1 MVYSVWI
8 DILMGV
14 YGDMPGA
21 GLTALLQDRK
31 EKTMSKEEDK
41 LNLDLSKYESAGVDT
56 ITVSDW
62 QFNGIKSSDITV
74 TVDGKLLKEVENDF
88 LNTDVITVTPGSH
101 GDYSSAPITINTD
114 VKQGDLFNGWPE
126 DGKPDPDAR
135 LELNEESGI
144 WIDPWNEQ

>member
-1 MVYSVWI
+1 MCI
-8 DILMGV
+8 R
-14 YGDMPGA
+14 
-21 GLTALLQDRK
+21 DR
-31 EKTMSKEEDK
+31 
-41 LNLDLSKYESAGVDT
+41 
-56 ITVSDW
+56 
-62 QFNGIKSSDITV
+62 SSDITV